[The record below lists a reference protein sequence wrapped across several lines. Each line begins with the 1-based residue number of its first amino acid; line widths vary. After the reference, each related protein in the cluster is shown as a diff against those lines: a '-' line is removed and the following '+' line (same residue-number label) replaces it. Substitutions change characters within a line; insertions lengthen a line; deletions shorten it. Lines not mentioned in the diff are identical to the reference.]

1 MESIAALSK
10 YAKMSQHQLF
20 SPTSPY
26 KVTPMQEHNDENV
39 LTPFRNWSQYN
50 SGISGAPNQTAANLL
65 TEVATLKRKMDEEG
79 EKSEARHKELMEQN
93 EIFYQQA
100 KKQDLLIK
108 RIAAQCFPDSVDF
121 KIIPFGSV
129 EEIKNVEANLENYP
143 KGEMLAYL
151 KMHLGRD
158 EIAKC
163 IPILLTEQLLLDI
176 NWCLVN

>member
-1 MESIAALSK
+1 MGYNVEGKLFIHECLTKKNRELMHFATQLKKKRRLTSAFSIRGHVFVRAQPKTDAIKVTDVKSIESVAALSK

-108 RIAAQCFPDSVDF
+108 RIAA
-121 KIIPFGSV
+121 
-129 EEIKNVEANLENYP
+129 
-143 KGEMLAYL
+143 
-151 KMHLGRD
+151 
-158 EIAKC
+158 
-163 IPILLTEQLLLDI
+163 
-176 NWCLVN
+176 